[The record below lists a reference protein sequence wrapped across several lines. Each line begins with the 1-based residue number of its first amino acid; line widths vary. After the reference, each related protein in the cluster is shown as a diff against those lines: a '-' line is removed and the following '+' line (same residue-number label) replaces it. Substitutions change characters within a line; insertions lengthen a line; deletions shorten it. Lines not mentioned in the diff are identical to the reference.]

1 MSNDAS
7 SVLTVARG
15 ELGYS
20 RYGDAMQGTK
30 YGRWYAQ
37 SHGAYFGRTGVPYCA
52 MFVSWVFAQAG
63 AKCAGLPNAAAEY
76 VKRGAAGHIRGDKR
90 AAQPGDVIL
99 FDWGDGGWADHV
111 GIVESNHGTYVQ
123 TIEGNVSGGVYRRNR
138 GWSTVVAVVA
148 PSYDAP
154 KPTPKPSG
162 APSGA
167 VSPKASPLAID
178 GVFGPVTVKATQ
190 TALRRYGYYGGALDG
205 SWGPWSKRA
214 MQRYLAAHGTYGG
227 RIDGD
232 FGPMS
237 TRALQQHLLNLKT
250 YWYDGGWC
258 SVDGSWGR
266 LTTIG
271 LQRAIDAS
279 LL

>member
-20 RYGDAMQGTK
+20 RYGDPAQGTK

-63 AKCAGLPNAAAEY
+63 ATCAGLPNAAAEY
-76 VKRGAAGHIRGDKR
+76 IRRGAAGHIRGDKR

-99 FDWGDGGWADHV
+99 YDWGDGGWADHV
-111 GIVESNHGTYVQ
+111 GIVESNHGTYVS

-167 VSPKASPLAID
+167 VSPKASPLVID
-178 GVFGPVTVKATQ
+178 GVFGPVTKRKVQ
-190 TALRRYGYYGGALDG
+190 EFLRY
-205 SWGPWSKRA
+205 
-214 MQRYLAAHGTYGG
+214 HGHYKG

-232 FGPMS
+232 WGPMS
-237 TRALQQHLLNLKT
+237 RKALQSYLRAKGHYTRAVDGSVGPYTVRALQSYLLALRC
-250 YWYDGGWC
+250 YWNASGWC
-258 SVDGSWGR
+258 VVDGSWGAE
-266 LTTIG
+266 TTKAI
-271 LQRAIDAS
+271 QRAIDANVF
-279 LL
+279 